1 MFIYKNLLF
10 KSIII
15 IKKEMKYKKI
25 THCRLC
31 FSKKIKS
38 IIDFGPICLSST
50 FPHKKSKYSK
60 ITPMIFGIC
69 KKCKL
74 PQLLHNYNLKE
85 LSDIGVTNQPDVCYC
100 EIIFKIPKNKWLKN
114 SNLK

>member
-85 LSDIGVTNQPDVCYC
+85 LYNKGYDI
-100 EIIFKIPKNKWLKN
+100 
-114 SNLK
+114 